1 MSKSLDKFL
10 AVSSSLGI
18 MISSSSIVVSVSS
31 VSLSEDSMTNLSKS
45 SSESRLLSFKW
56 EDLLLNKLLFSFI
69 AFANNSCSAVKST
82 FK

>member
-45 SSESRLLSFKW
+45 SSESRLLSFK
-56 EDLLLNKLLFSFI
+56 
-69 AFANNSCSAVKST
+69 
-82 FK
+82 